1 RGGIKAMNPKAR
13 EILGLTAGMTYEK
26 VDMAALAAL
35 RALIAGDRLVTDL
48 AIGTDGERRL
58 QIRARVLTGNGGG
71 AGAGR
76 FRAAAGAGELS
87 ALDPSFE
94 ALAGGAAPLD
104 RVVLLEDLAHLEE
117 RAQELKLAA
126 MGRLSASIAHEI
138 RNPLGAIRHA

>member
-1 RGGIKAMNPKAR
+1 TVIIVNRLARRLTDQERLAFRRGQDLRNQLAINELVIAELDRGVVVFDRRGGIKAMNPKAR

-26 VDMAALAAL
+26 VDKAALAAL

-76 FRAAAGAGELS
+76 FRAAAAAGELS
-87 ALDPSFE
+87 ALDPS
-94 ALAGGAAPLD
+94 
-104 RVVLLEDLAHLEE
+104 
-117 RAQELKLAA
+117 
-126 MGRLSASIAHEI
+126 
-138 RNPLGAIRHA
+138 